1 VKGLTLMVRRVIAA
15 GFLCVV
21 ASIATAATAQH
32 TPDDPV
38 QLKATIIKLQ
48 KALLA
53 KEREN
58 GLLRATVAELQD
70 AALEAAIDTMD
81 PEVKKA
87 LGRPEPKATPAE
99 TPPPKR

>member
-1 VKGLTLMVRRVIAA
+1 MKRLALGILIALA
-15 GFLCVV
+15 VCGTAHAQQTPTDAVV
-21 ASIATAATAQH
+21 AHDDTA
-32 TPDDPV
+32 

-48 KALLA
+48 KAVLA
-53 KEREN
+53 LRKEN
-58 GLLRATVAELQD
+58 GMLQATVAELQD

-99 TPPPKR
+99 TSPPKR